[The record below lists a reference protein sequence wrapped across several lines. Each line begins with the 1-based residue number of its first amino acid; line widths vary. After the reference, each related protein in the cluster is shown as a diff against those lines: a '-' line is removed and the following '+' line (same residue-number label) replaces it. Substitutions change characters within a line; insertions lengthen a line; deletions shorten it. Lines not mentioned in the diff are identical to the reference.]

1 LTIPLLVAAFEL
13 FLVKMRALCTASALF
28 MTGHRRAVNCRFVI
42 APPPGDRWVVVDME
56 RRVAAE
62 VFLRKGHMPLDCRK
76 SDSMMTSAAT
86 VDRVQGMSG
95 ERVREE
101 GKRSVGEIQLS

>member
-1 LTIPLLVAAFEL
+1 
-13 FLVKMRALCTASALF
+13 

-76 SDSMMTSAAT
+76 RDSM
-86 VDRVQGMSG
+86 
-95 ERVREE
+95 VRNEQS
-101 GKRSVGEIQLS
+101 KRCEKVSCEMGRRRESVGEILHTFRVQESGVDLTLAFKLK